1 MTDDQRTEPGTTG
14 FLGAPEPNIEPDR
27 LRDRARRA
35 EEAGF
40 ESLWVGDHIAL
51 PSDAPDS
58 ATEPRLEAI
67 TALTYLAAV
76 TSRIRL
82 GVGVLVLPQRQPVL
96 LAKQLA
102 SLDTLSRGRLTVGV
116 GVGYVAAELA
126 AFGVSLADRAALTDE
141 HIDAMIALWNH
152 ADRFEGGFVS
162 FAGVA
167 AHPGPVQ
174 RPHPPIVVGGH
185 SPAAIER
192 AARAG
197 DGWFGWEVGVE
208 EAADLIGAVHAARA
222 ASSRTDRVEISIA
235 PAEPVTARL
244 AERYAE
250 LGVDRL
256 VLVPDPITAEATDA
270 MIEHA
275 ATELLAGPV
284 VR

>member
-1 MTDDQRTEPGTTG
+1 VKYALYALHRG
-14 FLGAPEPNIEPDR
+14 PNIEPER

-40 ESLWVGDHIAL
+40 ESLWVGDHVAL

-76 TSRIRL
+76 TARVRL
-82 GVGVLVLPQRQPVL
+82 GVAVLVLPQRQPVL

-102 SLDTLSRGRLTVGV
+102 SLDTLSGGRLTVGI

-126 AFGVSLADRAALTDE
+126 AFGVPLADRGALTDE
-141 HIDAMIALWNH
+141 HLDAMLALWDH
-152 ADRFEGGFVS
+152 ADRFDGRFVS

-167 AHPGPVQ
+167 AHPGPLQ
-174 RPHPPIVVGGH
+174 RPHPPIMVGGH
-185 SPAAIER
+185 SPAAVAR
-192 AARAG
+192 AARVG
-197 DGWFGWEVGVE
+197 DGWFGWQLGVE
-208 EAADLIGAVHAARA
+208 DAAGLIGAVHAARA
-222 ASSRTDRVEISIA
+222 ASPRTDRVEISIA
-235 PAEPVTARL
+235 PAQPVTAGL

-256 VLVPDPITAEATDA
+256 VLVPDPMSAEATDA
-270 MIEHA
+270 LIERA
-275 ATELLAGPV
+275 VAELLPEAAP
-284 VR
+284 R